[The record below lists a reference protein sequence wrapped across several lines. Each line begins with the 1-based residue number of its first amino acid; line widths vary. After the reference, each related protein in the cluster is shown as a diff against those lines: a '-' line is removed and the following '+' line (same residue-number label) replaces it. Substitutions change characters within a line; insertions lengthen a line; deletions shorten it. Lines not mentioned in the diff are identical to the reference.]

1 MKIILDCRE
10 RGLYDK
16 IYMMEIPPNVVILT
30 EQLDIGDIIIKTDE
44 DAVVSVI
51 ERKQITDFLSS
62 VTDGRYSE
70 QSHRLKHAA
79 PRGAHIIY
87 LLEGVISNYPVP
99 KKKIIYGAITSLEFF
114 KGFSVWRAST
124 LTETAEL
131 LLHCAQKLHKEIYE
145 KKTPLAIA
153 PAPAP
158 TTEGGVGGTQEN
170 IMEDDG
176 DVVAPAAPPP
186 AYASVVKACKKE
198 NITAENIGEIML
210 LQIPNISASSAAQI
224 MEGCKNI
231 GAFIDKLRANPD
243 FLTEIKIGTGE
254 KKRKLSKTVVENIKK
269 YLL

>member
-30 EQLDIGDIIIKTDE
+30 EQLEIGDIIIKTDE
-44 DAVVSVI
+44 DAVVSII
-51 ERKQITDFLSS
+51 ERKEITDFINSIK
-62 VTDGRYSE
+62 DGRYNE
-70 QSHRLKHAA
+70 QSHRLKHTA

-145 KKTPLAIA
+145 KKTPLAIGA
-153 PAPAP
+153 ALAPAP
-158 TTEGGVGGTQEN
+158 TTEGGGTQEN
-170 IMEDDG
+170 IIEDDG
-176 DVVAPAAPPP
+176 DVVAPAPP

-198 NITAENIGEIML
+198 NITEENIGEIML

-243 FLTEIKIGTGE
+243 FLLEVRIGTGE
-254 KKRKLSKTVVENIKK
+254 KKRKLSKTVIENIKK